1 MGALPRIPMRPEE
14 LPQQRLSLV
23 VPLPPRPTGFAGTRD
38 APGSVPPSLKMPRS
52 ARYIGQVEWAWS
64 MINARLDAYY
74 LSTNRAR
81 TGSCGCVRTMTTGGA
96 GTSRTSTPT
105 RPGKTSTQKSPPS
118 TCCSTPGRRTSPNTN
133 SIIFTGSTRRRSC
146 RWRNWSPSAASPGT
160 GASKSRAMADNTPA
174 RSRCRAK
181 RCQPKSRSSSSSR
194 LISWWAATSARIAAR
209 VPTFSGS

>member
-1 MGALPRIPMRPEE
+1 MGALPRIPMRPEA

-81 TGSCGCVRTMTTGGA
+81 THWILWLRSYDDNWGRWDEPHIYAHAPRQNVSAKVAATYLLLDAWSASIAEYELDHFHWINKAAFLSVKELVAISRIAWDGCVV
-96 GTSRTSTPT
+96 
-105 RPGKTSTQKSPPS
+105 
-118 TCCSTPGRRTSPNTN
+118 
-133 SIIFTGSTRRRSC
+133 
-146 RWRNWSPSAASPGT
+146 
-160 GASKSRAMADNTPA
+160 D
-174 RSRCRAK
+174 
-181 RCQPKSRSSSSSR
+181 
-194 LISWWAATSARIAAR
+194 
-209 VPTFSGS
+209 